1 MKFSD
6 RVGITKIK
14 TELQIKSIDDVL
26 RTRIYNII
34 ILLLIKNLEYHI
46 DESDSFYKLIKSM
59 WHYFF
64 KLDLDTIPPTRDSF
78 NNFLKKYFIECEWYK
93 VYNLIE
99 FLYQELPDGNEEFK
113 KYINNVLEEELSS
126 YRIVGEEV
134 VQITDKKEIIEVEEA
149 LLKSEE
155 KKLNVVY
162 KHLDSAISKFSD
174 KEKPDYRNSIKESIS
189 AVESISKIISGN
201 PKAGF
206 REALEVIEK
215 NIGIHKALKKGFLA
229 IYGYSSDSGGI
240 RHAMT
245 DELNP
250 VHFEDAK
257 FMLIACSAL
266 INYLIVKADKSRI
279 SFK

>member
-14 TELQIKSIDDVL
+14 TELQIELIDDVL

-34 ILLLIKNLEYHI
+34 ILLLINKLGYYI
-46 DESDSFYKLIKSM
+46 DESDSFYRLIKLM

-64 KLDLDTIPPTRDSF
+64 KLDFDTIPPTGDSF
-78 NNFLKKYFIECEWYK
+78 NSYLKKYFMECEWYE
-93 VYNLIE
+93 VYNLLE
-99 FLYQELPDGNEEFK
+99 FLYQELPDSNEEFK
-113 KYINNVLEEELSS
+113 KYINNVLEEELSG
-126 YRIVGEEV
+126 YRIIGKEV
-134 VQITDKKEIIEVEEA
+134 TQITDKKEIKEIEEA

-155 KKLNVVY
+155 KKLNAVY
-162 KHLDSAISKFSD
+162 KHLDSAISKLSD

-189 AVESISKIISGN
+189 AIESISKIISGN

-206 REALEVIEK
+206 GEALEIIEK

-250 VHFEDAK
+250 VNFEDAK

-266 INYLIVKADKSRI
+266 INYLIVKADKSGI